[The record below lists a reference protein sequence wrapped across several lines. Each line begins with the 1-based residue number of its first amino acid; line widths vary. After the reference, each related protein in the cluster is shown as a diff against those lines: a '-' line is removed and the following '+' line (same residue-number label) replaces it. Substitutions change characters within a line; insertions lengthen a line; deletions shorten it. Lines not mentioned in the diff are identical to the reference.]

1 MADASVRRRG
11 HGEDAI
17 YFAADKNRYIGAV
30 SVGFG
35 AGGKRVRRKV
45 SGKTKQ
51 EVRDKLKALHAE
63 LDAGVQSPAGYTV
76 QAAMDAWLEHGLSGR
91 SARTVQLYRDG
102 VKPLMERLGAAPLRK
117 LTAADV
123 RSALAGLSDHL
134 STRSMQIAHNCLV
147 RAIRHAETDNL
158 VGRNVAAL
166 VRPPTGQDGRPSKAL
181 TLDQARALIDAAAG
195 HRGGG
200 ADAGPYRLLAYV
212 VLLLMTGIRPEEARA
227 LRWDHVDLDAGTVAI
242 WRSDRAGGDTKT
254 ARSRRTLKL
263 PELALSALRERRA
276 AQAADQLRAGE
287 LWQDSGLVF
296 TTTIGTMLDQHNIRR
311 EFRQITKAAGLGE
324 DWVPRELRH
333 TFVSIMSAGGVPV
346 EEIARVAGH
355 KQTSTTELV
364 YRREL
369 RPVITT
375 GAEVMDKVF
384 SRQSERAI
392 PLPVCG
398 AASSAGPDPARSW
411 SRRM

>member
-123 RSALAGLSDHL
+123 RSALAGLSGHL

-195 HRGGG
+195 RRGGG
-200 ADAGPYRLLAYV
+200 ADAGPYRLHAYV

-263 PELALSALRERRA
+263 PEIALERAAGAQGGPGGGPAQGGGVVAGQRPGVHHHDRDDAGPAQHQARVPADHEGCGPGGGLGSPRAAAHVREHHVGGRRA
-276 AQAADQLRAGE
+276 GRGDRPGGRAQA
-287 LWQDSGLVF
+287 
-296 TTTIGTMLDQHNIRR
+296 DQHDR
-311 EFRQITKAAGLGE
+311 TGL
-324 DWVPRELRH
+324 
-333 TFVSIMSAGGVPV
+333 
-346 EEIARVAGH
+346 
-355 KQTSTTELV
+355 
-364 YRREL
+364 
-369 RPVITT
+369 
-375 GAEVMDKVF
+375 
-384 SRQSERAI
+384 
-392 PLPVCG
+392 
-398 AASSAGPDPARSW
+398 PARTA
-411 SRRM
+411 SRHHHGCRGNG